1 VVSVRLGREV
11 GELVEAIRNRVEVSE
26 HGETWHVTAGS
37 FESALAYARERFDDP
52 VVLSRRD
59 RTRWWPRVTL
69 RISTDPARAQAA
81 PPLEEL
87 ARPVVP
93 QQRAPVDDEAPEE
106 PLDEHPVA
114 GEVEGRLPESL
125 EAIFAN
131 QAARRP

>member
-1 VVSVRLGREV
+1 VLLGREV

-37 FESALAYARERFDDP
+37 FESALTYARERFGDP

-59 RTRWWPRVTL
+59 RARWWPRVTL
-69 RISTDPARAQAA
+69 QISTNPARAQAA

-93 QQRAPVDDEAPEE
+93 EQRAPVDDEAAEE
-106 PLDEHPVA
+106 PLDEHPA
-114 GEVEGRLPESL
+114 ADEAEGQLPESL
-125 EAIFAN
+125 EAIFAS
-131 QAARRP
+131 QAERRR